1 MRRCAKEANDRF
13 FFSLSLLIFQ
23 SRNISMM
30 KLFRH
35 FYSFLFYLFIFH
47 YFSFHPIF
55 LLSFELNKKNTRES
69 TFLHKWQFSFE
80 WHTFNNSL
88 TTGVLEYLR
97 EINENIV
104 PLNLPQYLTSFF
116 LLALTF

>member
-1 MRRCAKEANDRF
+1 MRRCAKEENDRF
-13 FFSLSLLIFQ
+13 FFSLFIDIPIEEYFNDETLPTLLFISLL
-23 SRNISMM
+23 
-30 KLFRH
+30 
-35 FYSFLFYLFIFH
+35 FI

-88 TTGVLEYLR
+88 TTGVPEYLR